1 MLDKAITLVSKA
13 FEGRKDKGGKY
24 YVLHCLYVMF
34 QVGMDDEELMTIAVL
49 HDLIEDTDYTI
60 ENLRAMGFSERVL
73 AAVKA
78 LTHEDGMPYMEYI
91 KILAMNTDA
100 RLVKR
105 EDLDHNSRIL
115 RMKGLR
121 KKDFERLEKYF
132 TAYEYLK
139 D

>member
-24 YVLHCLYVMF
+24 YVLHCLHVMF
-34 QVGMDDEELMTIAVL
+34 KVGMDDEELMTIAVL

-60 ENLRAMGFSERVL
+60 ENLRAMGFSERVI
-73 AAVKA
+73 AGVKA
-78 LTHEDGMPYMEYI
+78 LTHEDGVPYMEYI
-91 KILAMNTDA
+91 KIIAMNPDS
-100 RLVKR
+100 RSVKR

>member
-24 YVLHCLYVMF
+24 YVLHCLHVMF
-34 QVGMDDEELMTIAVL
+34 QMNIDDEELMTIAVL
-49 HDLIEDTDYTI
+49 HDLIEDTDYSI

-73 AAVKA
+73 KGVDD
-78 LTHEDGMPYMEYI
+78 LTHKDDEPYMDYI
-91 KILAMNTDA
+91 RRTAGNPDS
-100 RLVKR
+100 R
-105 EDLDHNSRIL
+105 EIKKEDIKHNSDVM